1 MYSVKIAALSN
12 SPASFSGGYN
22 PQIIV
27 SEKFAEKLAGEFPIE
42 VVYADYEKPFSKETE
57 AQIKQ
62 IFAGEKRVGF
72 QSKLESYKNMSKNGN
87 SNKSLWKWPGTDS
100 GASDAHELF

>member
-1 MYSVKIAALSN
+1 MQAT
-12 SPASFSGGYN
+12 
-22 PQIIV
+22 
-27 SEKFAEKLAGEFPIE
+27 FPIE

-72 QSKLESYKNMSKNGN
+72 QSKLESYKNMSKTETQIKVFGNG
-87 SNKSLWKWPGTDS
+87 PGTDS